1 MRSIHILPIQFSY
14 SNFLQ
19 PLQSCIESQF
29 DIPSSII
36 SDTFDCSNSFD
47 IRRNQYNSSFILN
60 DLLNVNHTESAKL
73 IGVTSLDLF
82 IPVLTFVFGEA
93 QLDGPTAVVSTHR
106 LRPEYYGLPPD
117 KPLVLLRLQ
126 KETVHE
132 IGHTFGLGHC
142 ENFNCVLHPSTYVE
156 EIDLKSVN
164 FCDDCKNKLKNKK
177 LSF

>member
-1 MRSIHILPIQFSY
+1 MVSIHILPIQFLY
-14 SNFLQ
+14 SDFLK
-19 PLQSCIESQF
+19 PLQTCIESQF
-29 DIPSSII
+29 DIPSLII
-36 SDTFDCSNSFD
+36 SYPFDYNNSFD
-47 IRRNQYNSSFILN
+47 TRRNQYNSSVILN
-60 DLLNVNHTESAKL
+60 DLFSVNYTDSVKL

-106 LRPEYYGLPPD
+106 LRPEYYGIPPNG
-117 KPLVLLRLQ
+117 PLVLQRLQ

-177 LSF
+177 L